1 MRDKKI
7 NRNTQ
12 AQPADPQE
20 DPESELKAVDTPANS
35 SEEWTGL
42 KTQLEEAQVKAAEY
56 MDGWQRSRAEFDNY
70 RKRIERE
77 NQLVYQN
84 AVGNIIKRYLPV
96 LDDLERAMQSRPA
109 DMQSPGSRVP
119 GDWVAGIDLIYRK
132 LQSILDCEGVKRIEA
147 EGQLFDPNFHE
158 AISQE
163 HSDLVPS
170 GHVVA
175 VVQNGYLLGEKVI
188 RPAMVRI
195 SE

>member
-1 MRDKKI
+1 MRDKKF
-7 NRNTQ
+7 NRNTDD
-12 AQPADPQE
+12 QPVDPHETPDGVQE
-20 DPESELKAVDTPANS
+20 AFETPLGS
-35 SEEWTGL
+35 TEEWDKL
-42 KTQLEEAQVKAAEY
+42 KNQLEEAQARSAEY

-84 AVGNIIKRYLPV
+84 AVGNIIKRYLPI

-109 DMQSPGSRVP
+109 DMA
-119 GDWVAGIDLIYRK
+119 WVAGIDLIYRK

-175 VVQNGYLLGEKVI
+175 VVQNGYMLGEKVI